1 MDNVVNHGVQFLIGI
16 VLARLLSPDDYG
28 LLGLVTIVTVVC
40 TALVNGGFASALIR
54 KKNATDDDYNT
65 VFLVN
70 FGMSLL
76 LYGVIFLCAPLIAGF
91 FGREELT
98 ALLRV
103 LSLGLIIGALALVQQ
118 TRLTKRIDFKTQT
131 KITMIAS
138 VASGVIGIAM
148 AFLDFG
154 VWALVTQLLLQQ
166 ALRTILL
173 YINNRW
179 LPSPCFSSQS
189 FHELFAFGWKI
200 MASQLLNTIW
210 KELTQVIIG
219 KFYTPA
225 ALGQYTRGQ
234 HFSRLLSSNLTNIL
248 QRVTY
253 PVLSNIQDDKERMV
267 RAYRRIIRMTV
278 FVTAVA
284 MFFLGAVSEPLIYC
298 LIGPK
303 WHEASIYLPYLCIIG
318 VFYPLIAIN
327 MNMLA
332 VQGHSGLLLTLEIVK
347 KILELAPLFIGA
359 FVGIVPMLWAFILTN
374 AIGYLLNSYYSGK
387 LLNYSS
393 WMQIKD
399 IIPSLCV
406 AMAVALS
413 VWFLKYLPVSN
424 WIVLPMQV
432 FIGTIVFFAICN
444 LFRLHEYQELI
455 DIVNHRKVK
464 K

>member
-1 MDNVVNHGVQFLIGI
+1 
-16 VLARLLSPDDYG
+16 
-28 LLGLVTIVTVVC
+28 
-40 TALVNGGFASALIR
+40 
-54 KKNATDDDYNT
+54 
-65 VFLVN
+65 
-70 FGMSLL
+70 
-76 LYGVIFLCAPLIAGF
+76 
-91 FGREELT
+91 
-98 ALLRV
+98 
-103 LSLGLIIGALALVQQ
+103 
-118 TRLTKRIDFKTQT
+118 
-131 KITMIAS
+131 
-138 VASGVIGIAM
+138 
-148 AFLDFG
+148 
-154 VWALVTQLLLQQ
+154 
-166 ALRTILL
+166 
-173 YINNRW
+173 
-179 LPSPCFSSQS
+179 
-189 FHELFAFGWKI
+189 
-200 MASQLLNTIW
+200 
-210 KELTQVIIG
+210 
-219 KFYTPA
+219 
-225 ALGQYTRGQ
+225 
-234 HFSRLLSSNLTNIL
+234 
-248 QRVTY
+248 
-253 PVLSNIQDDKERMV
+253 
-267 RAYRRIIRMTV
+267 MTV

-284 MFFLGAVSEPLIYC
+284 MLFLGAVSEPLIYC

-406 AMAVALS
+406 ALAVALS